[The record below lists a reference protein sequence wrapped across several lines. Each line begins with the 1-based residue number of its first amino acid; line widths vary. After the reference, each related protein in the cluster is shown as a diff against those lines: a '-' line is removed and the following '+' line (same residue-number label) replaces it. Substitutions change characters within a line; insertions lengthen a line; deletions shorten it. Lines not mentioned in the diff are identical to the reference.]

1 MKMKFVLSSL
11 MFALLSSML
20 AVVGPVDGADAAS
33 SQSSVKIAPL
43 IGAYAYLSHQEGPL
57 LKQQMDAHKSFPEF
71 ERFETALKTIGG
83 EDLINQ
89 FGFVEQEFVVPI
101 DQVGFH
107 LDLSKQNKAESGLP
121 SYALVTAPS
130 GNDGKAFVVLAM
142 QSPARVTV
150 LWMDKSLNGGVVY
163 DSSKADSK
171 GDVSQGTPFASISSL
186 SVLPGAHLKLA
197 EFMRS
202 SSLPTQQPRAFM
214 LNLTPHPSISLLGSK
229 RHEK

>member
-1 MKMKFVLSSL
+1 MKMKFALSSL
-11 MFALLSSML
+11 MFALLPSMVAIASS
-20 AVVGPVDGADAAS
+20 VDGANTAS
-33 SQSSVKIAPL
+33 AQSSVKIAPL
-43 IGAYAYLSHQEGPL
+43 LGAYAYLSHQNGPL
-57 LKQQMDAHKSFPEF
+57 LKQQVDAHKSFPEF

-83 EDLINQ
+83 EDLVNQ

-107 LDLSKQNKAESGLP
+107 LDLSKQNRAKSGLP
-121 SYALVTAPS
+121 SYALVTTSS
-130 GNDGKAFVVLAM
+130 GDDGKVFVVLVM

-186 SVLPGAHLKLA
+186 NVLPGGHLELA
-197 EFMRS
+197 EFVRS

-214 LNLTPHPSISLLGSK
+214 LNLTSNPSISLLGSK
-229 RHEK
+229 KHEK